1 MVTGDQQVRTTGR
14 GRLQGLILPL
24 ASGACSPLLPGDRAL
39 AESPG
44 GYAWALPREMSA
56 CRRLGRL
63 LLPPEQPRAGGL
75 PLSPRRPLCRSPASL
90 AVPAGSR
97 LGWTLSPVL
106 RTRFAAPDTVRLAR
120 SRHPTLS
127 RVVALCPALLARH
140 GRRRH
145 RLSPQ
150 PALQTLPHDRRSDL
164 LPAACRWLLTWR
176 LQILPLSPF
185 GGGPCRVPT
194 LTPGTLTL
202 VLSGAQRKTG
212 QEQGRGSPP
221 FTPRLTPPGGSMARG
236 PLSLWCAGWTSRMA
250 S

>member
-1 MVTGDQQVRTTGR
+1 MR
-14 GRLQGLILPL
+14 
-24 ASGACSPLLPGDRAL
+24 S
-39 AESPG
+39 
-44 GYAWALPREMSA
+44 
-56 CRRLGRL
+56 
-63 LLPPEQPRAGGL
+63 PRAGTLGPCRGSCQRVGVWDGCSCHRSSPGL
-75 PLSPRRPLCRSPASL
+75 GDCPSALVVRCVEVLPASPSQQAAALAGPSAPCCGPASL
-90 AVPAGSR
+90 
-97 LGWTLSPVL
+97 L
-106 RTRFAAPDTVRLAR
+106 RTDTVRLAR

-127 RVVALCPALLARH
+127 RVVALCLALLARH

-150 PALQTLPHDRRSDL
+150 PALQTLPHDGRSDL
-164 LPAACRWLLTWR
+164 LPDACRRLLTWR

-202 VLSGAQRKTG
+202 VLSRAQRKTG